1 MGDPATEK
9 LVGGIVCAIVALP
22 VIFLGLRFRAGR
34 NLEAIAGYHPDRVR
48 DKAGFGRFVG
58 TWIIVIG
65 LLTLALGAVIA
76 FVPDDVAIWVVLGVV
91 AAMQVPVLRLV
102 LGMSAFHK
110 R

>member
-1 MGDPATEK
+1 MGDPVTEK
-9 LVGGIVCAIVALP
+9 LVGGLVVAIVALP

-58 TWIIVIG
+58 TSIIVIG

-76 FVPDDVAIWVVLGVV
+76 VVPDDVALWVMLALV

-102 LGMSAFHK
+102 LGISKFH
-110 R
+110 RR

>member
-1 MGDPATEK
+1 MAEK
-9 LVGGIVCAIVALP
+9 LIAGLVCAIVALP
-22 VIFLGLRFRAGR
+22 VIYLGLRFRAGR
-34 NLEAIAGYHPDRVR
+34 SLEAIAGYNPERVR

-58 TWIIVIG
+58 AHVALLG

-76 FVPDDVAIWVVLGVV
+76 FVPDHVALWAVLGFV

-102 LGMSAFHK
+102 LGIPKFHQ